1 MAQQRRKVTYED
13 AGVDIDK
20 ANRSLRA
27 VKEKLSSTFNDRV
40 LSHIKNFGSL
50 YDIGGLGGSSPV
62 LVTSADGVGTKLKIA
77 FMTGRHN
84 TVGMDIVNHC
94 VNDIMVQGAQP
105 LFFLDYLAVGKLETE
120 VFQSIIDGLSN
131 ACSQNR
137 IALIGGETAEMP
149 DFYSEGEYDLAG
161 FIVGIV
167 DRDEIIDGSTVKN
180 GDLLVGLASSG
191 LHTNGYSLVRK
202 VFFEMEKHDLSSAPP
217 ELGRP
222 LGDEL
227 LEPHMSYLVAIN
239 AMKETGVVKAM
250 AHITGGGFIDNI
262 PRALPEGFSVRID
275 IGSWNVPG
283 IFRLIVALAGLDMK
297 EAFRTFNMGIGYI
310 FVMDRQHADESLEK
324 LGDLGFTPYIIGEV
338 ERGEG
343 GVQLEGI

>member
-1 MAQQRRKVTYED
+1 MAHDQRKVTYED

-20 ANRSLRA
+20 ATRSLRA

-40 LSHIKNFGSL
+40 LSHIKNFGTL
-50 YDIGGLGGSSPV
+50 YRIDGLGGKTPV
-62 LVTSADGVGTKLKIA
+62 LVASADGVGTKLKIA

-94 VNDIMVQGAQP
+94 VNDILVQGAQP

-120 VFQSIIDGLSN
+120 VFRSIIDGLAT
-131 ACSQNR
+131 ACEKNR

-149 DFYSEGEYDLAG
+149 DFYAEGEYDLAG

-167 DRDEIIDGSTVKN
+167 DRDKIIDGSAVKN

-227 LEPHMSYLVAIN
+227 LEPHMSYLDAVN
-239 AMKETGVVKAM
+239 AMKEEGCVKAM

-275 IGSWNVPG
+275 VGSWNVPG
-283 IFRLIVALAGLDMK
+283 IFRLIVALARLDRK
-297 EAFRTFNMGIGYI
+297 EAFRTFNMGIG
-310 FVMDRQHADESLEK
+310 FVFVIDRSGAEISLK
-324 LGDLGFTPYIIGEV
+324 ILGDLGYSPYIIGEV

>member
-27 VKEKLSSTFNDRV
+27 VKEKLSSTFSDRV

-50 YDIGGLGGSSPV
+50 YSLEGLGGRSPV

-94 VNDIMVQGAQP
+94 VNDILVQGAQP

-120 VFQSIIDGLSN
+120 VFQSIIDGLAG
-131 ACSQNR
+131 ACAQNE

-149 DFYSEGEYDLAG
+149 DFYAEGEYDLAG

-167 DRDEIIDGSTVKN
+167 DRDEIVDGRAVKN

-202 VFFEMEKHDLSSAPP
+202 VFFEMEKHDLSSVPSG
-217 ELGRP
+217 LDRP

-227 LEPHMSYLVAIN
+227 LEPHMSYLKAVN
-239 AMKETGVVKAM
+239 AMKKAGTIRAM

-297 EAFRTFNMGIGYI
+297 EAFRTFNMGIG
-310 FVMDRQHADESLEK
+310 FVFVVDRQNADESLET
-324 LGDLGFTPYIIGEV
+324 LGDLGYSPFIIGEV